1 MIRLR
6 PWKKEELGMLSGW
19 FSDEESFSKWSAGK
33 FSYPLTEEQLFEY
46 YERFEKDKNGWIF
59 AALDENGKLVGHIMM
74 RNADYENQSIH
85 FGFIVVSP
93 EARGKGTG
101 RGMLLQALKYAGQI
115 LGMKRATLGVFENN
129 PAARHCY
136 ESVGFKAEKTE
147 NAAYR
152 YKGEPW
158 NVIHMAAECPM
169 DETGG
174 AES

>member
-6 PWKKEELGMLSGW
+6 PWKKEELETLIGW

-59 AALDENGKLVGHIMM
+59 AALDEKGSLVGHIMM
-74 RNADYENQSIH
+74 RNADYEKQSIH

-93 EARGKGTG
+93 AARGKGVG
-101 RGMLLQALKYAGQI
+101 HAMLSQALQYAGQI

-129 PAARHCY
+129 PAARSCY
-136 ESVGFKAEKTE
+136 ESVGFYAEETEKAAFEHH
-147 NAAYR
+147 
-152 YKGEPW
+152 GETW
-158 NVIHMAAECPM
+158 NLIHMAAECPVK
-169 DETGG
+169 EQGG
-174 AES
+174 AGS